1 MMPHCPVHVQARQLS
16 VEQDMK
22 PVVESLQKH
31 GLSQRDICKV
41 WAIPGVS
48 RHVIQCCSMTA
59 PQRCADCGTQLPQT
73 GN

>member
-1 MMPHCPVHVQARQLS
+1 MMPECIINVQARQLS

-41 WAIPGVS
+41 
-48 RHVIQCCSMTA
+48 
-59 PQRCADCGTQLPQT
+59 
-73 GN
+73 